1 MENLSRREF
10 FEKFISRP
18 QRLEW
23 ESDKRERDTTPIL
36 SRRSFIKFIGV
47 MGAVVALEKIGVRT
61 AGAQENKETAEDSK
75 TKNQQLAQQ
84 KINIKESVDPADTQK
99 LEPKDNS
106 FKKTAIEQILMMIA
120 ESVVNAV
127 FKELGMRV
135 GNQSLSAEK
144 LVEYLRDKPIIG
156 LIKLGVLGPAI
167 EEALFRALPDGFIDK
182 NDRRRRWDIGIPTS
196 ILFALSHNLKRE
208 DSGELRFVESVP
220 ISQFMGG
227 LFYWYL
233 MRERGYSH
241 AIFAHSMHNAIP
253 LSIGI
258 LLFKVYPGEKALE
271 IIKRVSDENSHEI

>member
-10 FEKFISRP
+10 FKKFISRP
-18 QRLEW
+18 QGPGW
-23 ESDKRERDTTPIL
+23 ESDKRESDTTPIL

-61 AGAQENKETAEDSK
+61 AGAQENKEIAEDSK

-84 KINIKESVDPADTQK
+84 KINIKESVDLADTQK

-233 MRERGYSH
+233 MRERERIQPRHICSLY
-241 AIFAHSMHNAIP
+241 A
-253 LSIGI
+253 
-258 LLFKVYPGEKALE
+258 
-271 IIKRVSDENSHEI
+271 